1 MSVMVIGGTGFLGSR
16 ILKGL
21 VDKGE
26 QVVAFDLFPS
36 LELLAGYEDKVTV
49 VKGDKTSIE
58 QVIKAIKDH
67 GVEKIID
74 LAYILE
80 IESMQNPHHAL
91 KVNIVGTNNVFEAAR
106 LMDVKRVIF
115 SSSIT
120 AYGHHNNFGDKV
132 LDEDDPLYPM
142 TVYGSCKALSE
153 FMAKVYAIAY
163 GMEVIVLRVGSAF
176 GPGRTAGATAF
187 VSNITT
193 LPALGQPLFIPLK
206 ESTYFVYSSV
216 DDVARAFI
224 TVCSAEPGALKHNL
238 YNIGGFTHR
247 GDEVAA
253 RIKELIPDADIT
265 FGDLD
270 VYYVFRLDN
279 SRLGED
285 TGFALEYNM
294 PEGLKANINE
304 TREREGLPPVE

>member
-1 MSVMVIGGTGFLGSR
+1 MSVMVVGGTGFLGSR

-21 VDKGE
+21 IDLGE

-36 LELLAGYEDKVTV
+36 TELLDGYEDKVTMI
-49 VKGDKTSIE
+49 KGDKTAIE
-58 QVIKAIKDH
+58 QVIKAIKEH

-74 LAYILE
+74 LAYVLE

-91 KVNIVGTNNVFEAAR
+91 KVNVIGTNNVFEAAR
-106 LMDVKRVIF
+106 LTDVKRVVF

-120 AYGHHNNFGDKV
+120 AYGHYSNFADKV

-142 TVYGSCKALSE
+142 TVYGHCKALSE
-153 FMAKVYAIAY
+153 FMATVYATAY
-163 GMEVIVLRVGSAF
+163 GVEAIVLRVGSAF

-193 LPALGQPLFIPLK
+193 LPALGQPLLIPLK
-206 ESTYFVYSSV
+206 ESTFFVYSSV

-224 TVCSAEPGALKHNL
+224 TVCQAAPGTLKHNL
-238 YNIGGFTHR
+238 YNIGGFTHS
-247 GDEVAA
+247 GDEVAT
-253 RIKELIPDADIT
+253 RIRELIPDAEIT

-270 VYYVFRLDN
+270 VYYVYRLDN
-279 SRLGED
+279 SRLRED
-285 TGFALEYNM
+285 TGFSLAYDM
-294 PEGLKANINE
+294 AEGLKANINE
-304 TREREGLPPVE
+304 TRRREGLPEVG

>member
-21 VDKGE
+21 IDRGE

-36 LELLAGYEDKVTV
+36 MEMLEGYEDRVAV
-49 VKGDKTSIE
+49 VRGDKTSIE
-58 QVIKAIKDH
+58 QVIKAIKEH

-106 LMDVKRVIF
+106 LMDIKRVIF

-120 AYGHHNNFGDKV
+120 AYGHYSNFGDKA
-132 LDEDDPLYPM
+132 LNEDDPLYPM

-153 FMAKVYAIAY
+153 FMAKVYSTAF
-163 GMEVIVLRVGSAF
+163 GMEAVVLRVGSAF

-193 LPALGQPLFIPLK
+193 LPAKGEPLFIPLK

-216 DDVARAFI
+216 DDVARAFV
-224 TVCSAEPGALKHNL
+224 TACLAEPGTLKHYL

-253 RIKELIPDADIT
+253 RIRELLPDADIT

-279 SRLGED
+279 SRLTED
-285 TGFALEYNM
+285 TGFTLAYNM
-294 PEGLKANINE
+294 SEGLKANINE
-304 TREREGLPPVE
+304 TRRREGLPEVG